1 MARLLVFCCQRSWKA
16 QSNHSFFIHDK
27 MENYNDKVQVIIG
40 LQSRGYDLD
49 FVLKNENLVCLQ
61 ESELIGPD
69 EFEIAETYKFE
80 GNGGTSET
88 DVVYAIR
95 SVQRDLKGILMT
107 SYSAFTRGIGFHL
120 WCKLSR
126 TL

>member
-1 MARLLVFCCQRSWKA
+1 
-16 QSNHSFFIHDK
+16 
-27 MENYNDKVQVIIG
+27 MENYHNKIQAIID
-40 LQSRGYDLD
+40 LQQRGYDLD
-49 FVLKNENLVCLQ
+49 FILKDEHLLCLQ
-61 ESELIGPD
+61 ERDLISPD

-80 GNGGTSET
+80 ENHGITET
-88 DVVYAIR
+88 YVVYAIR

-107 SYSAFTRGIGFHL
+107 SYSAFTRGLGFHL

>member
-1 MARLLVFCCQRSWKA
+1 MALVLISLTHKA
-16 QSNHSFFIHDK
+16 GRTSRTIGFFIHGK
-27 MENYNDKVQVIIG
+27 MENYNNKIQAIIG
-40 LQSRGYDLD
+40 LQHKGYDLD
-49 FVLKNENLVCLQ
+49 FVLKDENLLCLQ
-61 ESELIGPD
+61 ELELIGPD

-80 GNGGTSET
+80 ENHAIAET
-88 DVVYAIR
+88 FVVYAIR

-107 SYSAFTRGIGFHL
+107 SYSAFTKGLGFRL